1 MANLTDFK
9 AKHIKPTDKPLADGT
24 VSGLRLM
31 PGRVNGHGKW
41 ELRFVSPATNKR
53 RDMGLGTYPEI
64 SIIEARMAAS
74 AARDQMRNGI
84 DPIEERKSNV
94 KASILH
100 TQALTFEDAARKVHA
115 DLKPGW
121 KNPKHAAQWITTLE
135 RFVFPKIGPRKVKD
149 LKAKDFADALTIIW
163 IEKPET
169 ASRVK
174 QRCCVVMDWCVAQ
187 EMCET
192 NPISVVAKLLPKQP
206 AARERVVH
214 QPSMAWADL
223 PGFVESELRNGQS
236 ILSKLMLEFLIL
248 TAARSGEVRA
258 MVWDEVD
265 LDNAVWTVPASR
277 MKAKVEHRLP
287 LSVRAVEILSAQQA
301 KAGHPTLVFPSI
313 RGKVPS
319 DMILTKF
326 LRDHNIMSSDGKRTA
341 TAHGFRSSFRNWA
354 SEHGYPRDYAERALA
369 HTIRNQVEAA
379 YHTTDLLDQ
388 RRGMMEAWSQH
399 VCGTA
404 DHGDKVVYFNP

>member
-121 KNPKHAAQWITTLE
+121 KNPKH
-135 RFVFPKIGPRKVKD
+135 G
-149 LKAKDFADALTIIW
+149 
-163 IEKPET
+163 
-169 ASRVK
+169 SR
-174 QRCCVVMDWCVAQ
+174 
-187 EMCET
+187 
-192 NPISVVAKLLPKQP
+192 
-206 AARERVVH
+206 H
-214 QPSMAWADL
+214 
-223 PGFVESELRNGQS
+223 
-236 ILSKLMLEFLIL
+236 
-248 TAARSGEVRA
+248 
-258 MVWDEVD
+258 
-265 LDNAVWTVPASR
+265 
-277 MKAKVEHRLP
+277 
-287 LSVRAVEILSAQQA
+287 
-301 KAGHPTLVFPSI
+301 
-313 RGKVPS
+313 
-319 DMILTKF
+319 
-326 LRDHNIMSSDGKRTA
+326 
-341 TAHGFRSSFRNWA
+341 
-354 SEHGYPRDYAERALA
+354 
-369 HTIRNQVEAA
+369 
-379 YHTTDLLDQ
+379 
-388 RRGMMEAWSQH
+388 
-399 VCGTA
+399 
-404 DHGDKVVYFNP
+404 